1 VRAGGAGVLLTALAL
16 ALAQRAAAQV
26 DTSARSPLPPPTAPT
41 TDTTQA
47 RSAARR
53 DTTRDTLVRQL
64 PILPA
69 PIPPGPLP
77 RGTRYS
83 FTADSLA
90 FSDTRTLSDLLARIP
105 GVYAVRGGLYGQA
118 EPVLYGGRGPAAL
131 EVYWDGVPY
140 RPLGRDSVYLDPA
153 RIPLAPLE
161 RVDVIVLPASLR
173 VYLVTARQASTAPAT
188 EIGITTGFL
197 GTSGYRAAFL
207 KRWRSGLG
215 LALLADW
222 NDLAGASSS
231 STTPFHDVDLWLEA
245 QYVPHPRLGIS
256 YQILSSDW
264 NRHGSSSPAVHPM
277 RAKRVDQLLRFV
289 WAGHPHGLGPRLDL
303 SLATAAQSGD
313 TALADRRLSQASLE
327 LATAGARAA
336 AGITV
341 RLAGEARPLQV
352 EGRASWTPPVL
363 DLLTLSADARR
374 STYSSDRSGDR
385 AHVSA
390 GLLLP
395 LGLSAHG
402 DVAWGR
408 DLVAPARDD
417 DTVQTTNDLYG
428 ALRWERRWATL
439 EVGGA
444 RRAAFVPP
452 PQFPAGIATV
462 SALAATPATNY
473 VTLQASFRAIP
484 GLDLSG
490 WYFDPVRGGA
500 DFEPPRHG
508 RYGATF
514 YSKFWRT
521 YSSGVFA
528 FRVETAVESWSGGGH
543 AGIVLDTTSGTATP
557 LELPSATFV
566 DFNLQIRIVG
576 VTIFWVI
583 RNARASHRAYAPGL
597 DYIRN
602 DQFYGV
608 RWRFT
613 N

>member
-1 VRAGGAGVLLTALAL
+1 MRAGRAGVLLAAVALAL
-16 ALAQRAAAQV
+16 APRAGAQV
-26 DTSARSPLPPPTAPT
+26 DTSARPPLPPPTAPT
-41 TDTTQA
+41 TDTTQT
-47 RSAARR
+47 RR
-53 DTTRDTLVRQL
+53 DTTRDTLARYL
-64 PILPA
+64 PVLPA
-69 PIPPGPLP
+69 PVPSGPLP

-83 FTADSLA
+83 FTADSFAL
-90 FSDTRTLSDLLARIP
+90 SDTRTLSDLLARIP
-105 GVYAVRGGLYGQA
+105 GVYAARGGLYGQA
-118 EPVLYGGRGPAAL
+118 EPVLYSGRGPAAL

-140 RPLGRDSVYLDPA
+140 VPLGRDSVYLDPA

-173 VYLVTARQASTAPAT
+173 VYLVTARQSSTAPAT
-188 EIGITTGFL
+188 EIGITSGFV

-207 KRWRSGLG
+207 KRWHSGLG
-215 LALLADW
+215 LSLEADW
-222 NDLAGASSS
+222 NDIAGASTS
-231 STTPFHDVDLWLEA
+231 STTSFHDVDLWLEA
-245 QYVPHPRLGIS
+245 AYVPDPRLGVS
-256 YQILSSDW
+256 YQIVSSDW
-264 NRHGSSSPAVHPM
+264 HRQGSSAPVVNAM
-277 RAKRVDQLLRFV
+277 RAKRVDQLLRFL
-289 WAGHPHGLGPRLDL
+289 WAGHPHGLGPRLDV
-303 SLATAAQSGD
+303 SLATASQSGD
-313 TALADRRLSQASLE
+313 TAVADRRLSQASLE
-327 LATAGARAA
+327 LATAAPRAA
-336 AGITV
+336 AGVTV
-341 RLAGEARPLQV
+341 RLAGESRPLQV
-352 EGRASWTPPVL
+352 EGRASWTPPLL
-363 DLLTLSADARR
+363 DRLTLSADARHA
-374 STYSSDRSGDR
+374 TYALDRIADR
-385 AHVSA
+385 AHLSA

-408 DLVAPARDD
+408 DLVAPARSDD
-417 DTVQTTNDLYG
+417 SVQTTNDLYG
-428 ALRWERRWATL
+428 ALRWERRWVTL

-473 VTLQASFRAIP
+473 LTVQASFRAVP

-528 FRVETAVESWSGGGH
+528 FRVETALESWSGGGQ
-543 AGIVLDTTSGTATP
+543 GGVVLDTTSGTASP

-566 DFNLQIRIVG
+566 DFNLQIRIAG

-583 RNARASHRAYAPGL
+583 RNARASHRAYVPGL